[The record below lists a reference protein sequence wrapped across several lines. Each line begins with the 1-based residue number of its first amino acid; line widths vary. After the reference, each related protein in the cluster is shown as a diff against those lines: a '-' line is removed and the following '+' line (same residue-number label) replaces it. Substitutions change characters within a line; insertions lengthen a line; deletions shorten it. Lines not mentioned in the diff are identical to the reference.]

1 MPSTPHPS
9 PTSARSP
16 VLGSVLVPVA
26 VSLLVAAVIVVP
38 GLVTTGAATE
48 DRTRDLDRSAAG
60 SKIWDTM
67 KTYKRA
73 KLQACRPATRN
84 GYAHLLVRLK
94 NKHNT
99 SERRAEVWV
108 KDASIGPMWTS
119 SAHSGWTRAGG
130 RKVFAR
136 FSGTGDLA
144 KQKVRVRMRT
154 HNGAKKFTF
163 FSWSRVPTC

>member
-1 MPSTPHPS
+1 VPSTPHPS
-9 PTSARSP
+9 RATTRLP

-26 VSLLVAAVIVVP
+26 VSLLVAAVLVVP
-38 GLVTTGAATE
+38 GLVSPGDATE

-60 SKIWDTM
+60 SKSWDTM

-73 KLQACRPATRN
+73 KLQACRPPSSN
-84 GYAHLLVRLK
+84 GYAHLLVRMK

-108 KDASIGPMWTS
+108 KDAAAGPMWTS
-119 SAHSGWTRAGG
+119 SAHSGWTRAGR

-136 FSGTGDLA
+136 FSSTGDLA
-144 KQKVRVRMRT
+144 KQKVRVKMRT
-154 HNGAKKFTF
+154 HNGAKKFTYF
-163 FSWSRVPTC
+163 NWSRVPVC